1 MSELQ
6 PGMLALVVGYRI
18 NHKNLG
24 KIVTAKEKVFNGY
37 VGPDGAEFISESGWL
52 VVGEGLS
59 LTSGGKF
66 VDSPFCYIEESH
78 LLPIKPE
85 ADPLEIKVN
94 QELHA

>member
-6 PGMLALVVGYRI
+6 PGMLALVIGAQYCQENI
-18 NHKNLG
+18 G
-24 KIVTAKEKVFNGY
+24 KMVEIAEVQGDEVKVK
-37 VGPDGAEFISESGWL
+37 
-52 VVGEGLS
+52 GEGLIGYLEFFDTKVNSEYFWS
-59 LTSGGKF
+59 LAK
-66 VDSPFCYIEESH
+66 H

>member
-6 PGMLALVVGYRI
+6 PGMLALVVGYTM
-18 NHKNLG
+18 HPVHLG
-24 KIVTAKEKVFNGY
+24 KIVKVLSIEGECAKV
-37 VGPDGAEFISESGWL
+37 DGAQPQNYAML
-52 VVGEGLS
+52 Q
-59 LTSGGKF
+59 
-66 VDSPFCYIEESH
+66 H